1 MLTFEQWPIDRLIE
15 YARNPRKNDHAVDQ
29 MAAAIQEFGFR
40 IPCVAQSDGRLVDGH
55 LRLKAARKLGLDTVP
70 VILADDLTPTQ
81 IKAFRL
87 LANRSATWAEWD
99 DDLLR
104 LELDELKLDD
114 FDLALTGFDA
124 DQLLEIMAGEEPTR
138 RGTPTT
144 TPCRTCRKHRCR
156 DWVMCGC
163 SASTGALRGRHA
175 RRPATRP
182 CSAPIT
188 CRCSG
193 KTRRTT

>member
-1 MLTFEQWPIDRLIE
+1 MLTVEQWPIDRLIE

-124 DQLLEIMAGEEPTR
+124 DQLLQIMAGEETSTAGNTDDDAVPEVPETPVSRLGDVWVLGKHRLLCGDATQEAATR
-138 RGTPTT
+138 R
-144 TPCRTCRKHRCR
+144 
-156 DWVMCGC
+156 
-163 SASTGALRGRHA
+163 
-175 RRPATRP
+175 